1 MAYLLMS
8 SSFLVH
14 IGGFNYR
21 RTRNEGRSTLSAH
34 SKSNKR
40 RVLKVNAFNKDE
52 KIVTK
57 KEEKKSNG
65 SRREL
70 AFAILMAI
78 VATSSF
84 ASVVIAEEPK
94 AGTLEAK
101 KKYAPICVTMPTARI
116 CHK

>member
-1 MAYLLMS
+1 MASLLTS
-8 SSFLVH
+8 SPFLVH
-14 IGGFNYR
+14 IEGFNYR
-21 RTRNEGRSTLSAH
+21 RTRNEGLSPLSTH

-70 AFAILMAI
+70 AFALMAI

-84 ASVVIAEEPK
+84 TSVVMAEEPK

-101 KKYAPICVTMPTARI
+101 KKYAPICVTMATARI

>member
-1 MAYLLMS
+1 MASLLMS

-21 RTRNEGRSTLSAH
+21 RIRNEGLCPLSAH

-57 KEEKKSNG
+57 KEGKKSNG
-65 SRREL
+65 STREL
-70 AFAILMAI
+70 VFALMAI

-101 KKYAPICVTMPTARI
+101 KKYAPICVTTARI

>member
-1 MAYLLMS
+1 MASLLMS

-14 IGGFNYR
+14 SGGSNYR
-21 RTRNEGRSTLSAH
+21 RTRNKGVFPLSAH
-34 SKSNKR
+34 SNRR

-57 KEEKKSNG
+57 KEGKKSNG

-70 AFAILMAI
+70 AFALVAI

-84 ASVVIAEEPK
+84 ASAVMAEEPK

>member
-1 MAYLLMS
+1 MASLLMS

-14 IGGFNYR
+14 IGEFNYR
-21 RTRNEGRSTLSAH
+21 RTRNEGFSPLSAH
-34 SKSNKR
+34 SNRR

-65 SRREL
+65 SRREW
-70 AFAILMAI
+70 AFAIMAI

-94 AGTLEAK
+94 AGTLKAK

>member
-1 MAYLLMS
+1 MS
-8 SSFLVH
+8 SPFLVH
-14 IGGFNYR
+14 IQRFNYR
-21 RTRNEGRSTLSAH
+21 RTRNEGLSPFSAH

-70 AFAILMAI
+70 AFGLMAI

-84 ASVVIAEEPK
+84 ASVVMAEEPK

>member
-1 MAYLLMS
+1 M
-8 SSFLVH
+8 
-14 IGGFNYR
+14 
-21 RTRNEGRSTLSAH
+21 
-34 SKSNKR
+34 
-40 RVLKVNAFNKDE
+40 LKVNALNKDE
-52 KIVTK
+52 KFVTK

-70 AFAILMAI
+70 TFALMAI
-78 VATSSF
+78 VAASSF